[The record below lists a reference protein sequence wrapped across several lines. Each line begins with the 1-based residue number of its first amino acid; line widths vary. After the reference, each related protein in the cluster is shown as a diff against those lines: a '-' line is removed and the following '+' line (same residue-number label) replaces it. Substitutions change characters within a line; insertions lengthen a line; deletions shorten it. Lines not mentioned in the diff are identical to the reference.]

1 MGLGVQDW
9 RYGARVCNIELS
21 TLTTDDAQ
29 KKLYNNFMK
38 AVGQIHNLENCKL
51 VAYASRHVKDALR
64 LGYMKSGGVTVFQNN
79 NMTSSGNQ
87 GYANHDLIIDGIHI
101 KAEDAI
107 VETEAVVA

>member
-1 MGLGVQDW
+1 M
-9 RYGARVCNIELS
+9 Y
-21 TLTTDDAQ
+21 
-29 KKLYNNFMK
+29 

-51 VAYASRHVKDALR
+51 VAYCSRATKDALR
-64 LGYMKSGGVTVFQNN
+64 IGYMKSGGVTVYQQN

-107 VETEAVVA
+107 VHTEAWVKRP